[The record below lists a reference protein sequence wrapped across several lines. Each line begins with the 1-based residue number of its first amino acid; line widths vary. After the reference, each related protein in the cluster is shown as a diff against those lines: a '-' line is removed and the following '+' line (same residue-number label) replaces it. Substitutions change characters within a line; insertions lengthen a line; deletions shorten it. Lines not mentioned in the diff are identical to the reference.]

1 MTSSGDPEADAQ
13 AEVDLDATVNEID
26 ATFALDDNGGLD
38 SEVDSDSDGHTEN
51 LDKTIMEGD
60 IDQTIVVNEPTQQV
74 RFTIYLKEGTA
85 KLETWLTDSKK
96 QETRG
101 AFFIDVEAL

>member
-1 MTSSGDPEADAQ
+1 MATEAR
-13 AEVDLDATVNEID
+13 LRID
-26 ATFALDDNGGLD
+26 
-38 SEVDSDSDGHTEN
+38 
-51 LDKTIMEGD
+51 D

-74 RFTIYLKEGTA
+74 RFTVYLKKGTTQ
-85 KLETWLTDSKK
+85 LQTWLTDSKN